1 MLLRKYAPHDTYTIW
16 KVGDKL
22 RVDGS
27 LMGIDTKSLVP
38 EWKRGHFSLIVDGSA
53 EGLAAAAAAAEEAMA
68 AARKAAKQ
76 KSQPRQQHWQS
87 SSQQQEH
94 EQQQERQQQQQQQG
108 GAEAGGSSRRGVSPV
123 PAPVTPSGCQ
133 QTDATSSNDVN
144 SSSRVAGQ
152 QDSTHTAGNQQQPQP
167 QQQQQVQQFF
177 YAEPARSVSRGPRL
191 LFLNHS
197 KGNWVDLSADKKAL
211 KLEAEQEEEQELNSD
226 LLMAMQQ

>member
-27 LMGIDTKSLVP
+27 LLGVDTKSLVP
-38 EWKRGHFSLIVDGSA
+38 EWKRGHFSLIVDGSP

-76 KSQPRQQHWQS
+76 KSQRRQQHWQS
-87 SSQQQEH
+87 SSQQQKDE
-94 EQQQERQQQQQQQG
+94 QQQQQAE
-108 GAEAGGSSRRGVSPV
+108 AEAGGSSSRGVSPA

-133 QTDATSSNDVN
+133 QMDATSSSVN
-144 SSSRVAGQ
+144 GSGGVDRQ
-152 QDSTHTAGNQQQPQP
+152 QDSTSTAGDQQQQQPQ
-167 QQQQQVQQFF
+167 QEFLD
-177 YAEPARSVSRGPRL
+177 AEPAPSVPRGPRL

-197 KGNWVDLSADKKAL
+197 KGSWVDLSADKKAL
-211 KLEAEQEEEQELNSD
+211 KAEAEQEEEQELNSE
-226 LLMAMQQ
+226 LLMAMQE